1 MTDTRPPVARAP
13 WITAAALG
21 AVAIAL
27 AGVVLFVI
35 RPDRH
40 RHEAARAPWGCP
52 PPRSSHGRRIQ
63 AGAEHAHLLAKSF
76 AADYAR
82 AVDGATGAL
91 KADLLSSSKKS
102 TLQNKMTSSK
112 LDLQA
117 R

>member
-40 RHEAARAPWGCP
+40 RHEAA
-52 PPRSSHGRRIQ
+52 
-63 AGAEHAHLLAKSF
+63 
-76 AADYAR
+76 AR
-82 AVDGATGAL
+82 AVGF
-91 KADLLSSSKKS
+91 
-102 TLQNKMTSSK
+102 
-112 LDLQA
+112 A
-117 R
+117 RHRGSRPWTPHPSRC